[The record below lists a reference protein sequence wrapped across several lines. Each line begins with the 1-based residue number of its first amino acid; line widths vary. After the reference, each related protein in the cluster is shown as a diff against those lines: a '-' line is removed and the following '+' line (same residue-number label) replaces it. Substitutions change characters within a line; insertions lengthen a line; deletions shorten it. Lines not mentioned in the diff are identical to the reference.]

1 MLNSTAATRRQG
13 SGPVPERFIRQPGAP
28 GPRRIA
34 AVAAVAIPI
43 EAELPA
49 GGLLLDTLAQLIARH
64 GGESACLTLAG
75 GGFGP
80 FGYVIP
86 ALSPDTSHAAFYSA
100 PRRPPGITRLD
111 IAAITVGWRDG
122 RPFFHCHALWTEADG
137 TLGCGHVLPEETV
150 VAAPIRA
157 TGAALVGARFEATQD
172 EETGFKL
179 FSPVATGTA
188 LPARAIPGVA
198 LRLAPN
204 QDLVETLQ
212 RAAMEARLGRAA
224 VRGGVA
230 STIGARFAD
239 AKPIEGFATELL
251 VTRGVLGDTSAL
263 DIAIVDLDGTI
274 GQGRVLAGDNPV
286 LMTFEGFLEAV

>member
-1 MLNSTAATRRQG
+1 MA
-13 SGPVPERFIRQPGAP
+13 ERFIRQPGAP

-34 AVAAVAIPI
+34 AVAAGAIPV

-49 GGLLLDTLAQLIARH
+49 GGRLLDTVSELVARH
-64 GGESACLTLAG
+64 GAESACLALTG

-86 ALSPDTSHAAFYSA
+86 ALSPDATHAAFYSA

-111 IAAITVGWRDG
+111 VGAITVGWRDG
-122 RPFFHCHALWTEADG
+122 APFFHCHALWTEVDG
-137 TLGCGHVLPEETV
+137 TLGCGHVLPEETFI
-150 VAAPIRA
+150 AAPIRA
-157 TGAALVGARFEATQD
+157 TGAALVGARFKAAQD

-179 FSPVATGTA
+179 FSPVATGTR
-188 LPARAIPGVA
+188 LPAHAIPGVA

-204 QDLVETLQ
+204 QDLVRTLEK
-212 RAAMEARLGRAA
+212 AAAEARLGRAA

-239 AKPIEGFATELL
+239 APPIVGFATELL
-251 VTRGVLGDTSAL
+251 VTRGIVGDASEL
-263 DIAIVDLDGTI
+263 DIAIVDLEGSIGT
-274 GQGRVLAGDNPV
+274 GRVVVGENPV
-286 LMTFEGFLEAV
+286 LMTFEGFLEAI

>member
-1 MLNSTAATRRQG
+1 M
-13 SGPVPERFIRQPGAP
+13 PERFIRQPGAP

-34 AVAAVAIPI
+34 AVPAGAIPV
-43 EAELPA
+43 EVELPA
-49 GGLLLDTLAQLIARH
+49 SGLLLDTLAELIARF
-64 GGESACLTLAG
+64 GAESACLTLAG

-86 ALSPDTSHAAFYSA
+86 ALSPDASHAAFYSA
-100 PRRPPGITRLD
+100 PRRPPGTTRLE
-111 IAAITVGWRDG
+111 AGAITVGWRDG
-122 RPFFHCHALWTEADG
+122 TPFFHCHALWTEADG

-150 VAAPIRA
+150 IAAPIRA
-157 TGAALVGARFEATQD
+157 SGAALVGARFEARQD

-188 LPARAIPGVA
+188 PPARAIQGVA

-204 QDLVETLQ
+204 QDLVRTLEK
-212 RAAMEARLGRAA
+212 AAAEARLGRAA

-239 AKPIEGFATELL
+239 APPISGFATELL
-251 VTRGVLGDTSAL
+251 VTRGIVGDTTAL
-263 DIAIVDLDGTI
+263 DIAIVDLDGHI
-274 GQGRVLAGDNPV
+274 GQGRVVAGDNPV
-286 LMTFEGFLEAV
+286 LMTFEGFLEAI